1 MIVGGESMAKGTIK
15 TKKYKIKRVE
25 DIDETEDPE
34 EEEQEPVSNYSP
46 VISALK
52 VIGIIFIIASVFH
65 SAVIN
70 RIWNLPVQ
78 ATSLISGES
87 YTVKQG
93 DTLWL
98 IAKRKYKNANLGDKI
113 REIKEMNNLKG
124 DGVRAGQVL
133 RLP

>member
-1 MIVGGESMAKGTIK
+1 MIVGGESMAKDTIK

-25 DIDETEDPE
+25 DIDETEDAE

-46 VISALK
+46 VISTLK
-52 VIGIIFIIASVFH
+52 VIGIIFVIASVFH

-70 RIWNLPVQ
+70 RIWNIPVR
-78 ATSLISGES
+78 ATTLISGES

-98 IAKRKYKNANLGDKI
+98 IAKNQYPKANLEEKI
-113 REIKEMNNLKG
+113 REIKETNHLKG
-124 DGVRAGQVL
+124 DRVRVGQVL
-133 RLP
+133 QLP